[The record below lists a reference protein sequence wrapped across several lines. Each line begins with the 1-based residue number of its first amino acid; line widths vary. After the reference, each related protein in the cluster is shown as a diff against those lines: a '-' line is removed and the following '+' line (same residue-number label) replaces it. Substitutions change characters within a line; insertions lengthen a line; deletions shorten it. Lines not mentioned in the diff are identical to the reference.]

1 MSAAPVTPT
10 GATPLIELRRV
21 TKVYGQ
27 GATALQALKGVDLT
41 IQAGDFVAI
50 MGPSGSGKST
60 AMNMLGCLDTPT
72 AGEYLFQG
80 VHVET
85 LSRDQRARL
94 RRRFLGFVFQSF
106 NLLARTS
113 AQENVELPL
122 LYRGES
128 AAARHAAA
136 ARALASVGLAG
147 WEHHTPAELSG
158 GQQQRVA
165 IARAIV
171 TEPAVLLADEP
182 TGNLDTQRSREIM
195 ELLWALNVDH
205 GITVLMVTH
214 EADMAAYAK
223 RIVRFVDGVVADD
236 TQNPHPAGRR
246 EPGATAPAL
255 APPAAE
261 VH

>member
-1 MSAAPVTPT
+1 MSDA
-10 GATPLIELRRV
+10 PLITLKGV
-21 TKVYGQ
+21 TKVYGT
-27 GATALQALKGVDLT
+27 GATALQALKGVDLS

-72 AGEYLFQG
+72 TGEYLFHG

-85 LSRDQRARL
+85 LSRDQRARM
-94 RRRFLGFVFQSF
+94 RRRFLGFVFQGF

-128 AAARHAAA
+128 TKSRHAAA
-136 ARALASVGLAG
+136 AKALASVGLTG

-182 TGNLDTQRSREIM
+182 TGNLDTQRSKEIM
-195 ELLWALNVDH
+195 ELLWGLNVNH

-223 RIVRFVDGVVADD
+223 RIVRFVDGVVESD
-236 TQNPHPAGRR
+236 TLNPRPAGLHL
-246 EPGATAPAL
+246 PATL
-255 APPAAE
+255 EAA
-261 VH
+261 